1 MPVTAP
7 PIPRAVAGAPPA
19 SPVGRV
25 RRRAPLSLRY
35 VATRLATAA
44 VAVWAVFTLVFFSLL
59 ATGNPAQLLVAPDA
73 PPGELERISALMGFD
88 RPPLEQYLTFL
99 GRIATGQF
107 PNSIRYDE
115 SPLLLVAERLPASL
129 TLGLTGLLAGAAVGA
144 VAGYLGATSRRPLL
158 RRLPLSVLTALDA
171 VPSFFLGILL
181 IFVFAVVAGVMPA
194 SGGGTLAHLVLPAA
208 TLSVVVAAPV
218 ARIFRTALLEILE
231 QDHVRTARSKG
242 LPDAVVMGRHV
253 VANALPPVLNVLGV
267 QAGVVLGGAIVTE
280 ALFSWPG
287 LGQLS
292 ISALNNRD
300 YPLVLA
306 CVCVIAVGFVLI
318 NLVVD
323 LVAALLDPR
332 TRR

>member
-1 MPVTAP
+1 
-7 PIPRAVAGAPPA
+7 
-19 SPVGRV
+19 
-25 RRRAPLSLRY
+25 
-35 VATRLATAA
+35 
-44 VAVWAVFTLVFFSLL
+44 
-59 ATGNPAQLLVAPDA
+59 
-73 PPGELERISALMGFD
+73 MGFD

-115 SPLLLVAERLPASL
+115 SPLRLVAERLPASL

-181 IFVFAVVAGVMPA
+181 IFVFAVVARVLPA
-194 SGGGTLAHLVLPAA
+194 SGGGTPTCCCPA

-242 LPDAVVMGRHV
+242 LPDTVVMGRHV
-253 VANALPPVLNVLGV
+253 VANA
-267 QAGVVLGGAIVTE
+267 
-280 ALFSWPG
+280 
-287 LGQLS
+287 
-292 ISALNNRD
+292 R
-300 YPLVLA
+300 
-306 CVCVIAVGFVLI
+306 
-318 NLVVD
+318 
-323 LVAALLDPR
+323 PR
-332 TRR
+332 C